1 MWNMLMVTFGW
12 CGGIASFV
20 LALRY
25 IQDGR
30 KPIDPALLPKSPPPV
45 PLPLE
50 GTPLSVARCFSPYA
64 PKPKRPSP
72 PPKPRITRWPTE
84 APRPPVD
91 APQLPRAPTLPPAP
105 QIAPTPS
112 TRLLP
117 SVRWGG

>member
-1 MWNMLMVTFGW
+1 MWDGLLIVTLGW
-12 CGGIASFV
+12 CAGAAFV

-25 IQDGR
+25 IDNGK

-64 PKPKRPSP
+64 PKPKRPIP
-72 PPKPRITRWPTE
+72 PAKPRLTRWPTE

-91 APQLPRAPTLPPAP
+91 AQLPRAPTLPPAP
-105 QIAPTPS
+105 QNASTPS
-112 TRLLP
+112 GRLLP